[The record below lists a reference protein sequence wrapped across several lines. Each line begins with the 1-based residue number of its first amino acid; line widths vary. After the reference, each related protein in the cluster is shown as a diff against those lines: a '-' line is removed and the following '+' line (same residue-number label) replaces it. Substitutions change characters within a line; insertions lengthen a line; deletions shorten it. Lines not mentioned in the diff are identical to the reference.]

1 MSSAVLTL
9 RLTAEVKERL
19 DRLAAS
25 TSRSKS
31 FLAAEAIERYLDLES
46 WQIGE
51 IDDALRE
58 ADGGDFA
65 TESDVAAIMSKY
77 AG

>member
-1 MSSAVLTL
+1 MTSAVLTL
-9 RLTAEVKERL
+9 RLSAEVKERL

-51 IDDALRE
+51 INDALRE
-58 ADGGDFA
+58 ADAGDFA
-65 TESDVAAIMSKY
+65 AESDVTAITAKY